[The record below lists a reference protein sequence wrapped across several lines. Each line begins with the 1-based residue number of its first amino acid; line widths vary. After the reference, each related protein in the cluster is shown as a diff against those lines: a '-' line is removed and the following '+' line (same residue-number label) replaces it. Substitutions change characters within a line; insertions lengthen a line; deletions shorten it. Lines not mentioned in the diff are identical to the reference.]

1 MLLILE
7 LLNLTD
13 LGHRKRLVEYL
24 VCDHLVFEGIED
36 LRKSLVLLSI
46 LVDGFLETLNDFVSA
61 IEILFQ
67 RLDVS

>member
-24 VCDHLVFEGIED
+24 VCDHLVFEGVED
-36 LRKSLVLLSI
+36 LRESLVMLSI

-61 IEILFQ
+61 IQILFQ